1 MSSFRYAILVLCL
14 IMFRPARA
22 VPLSA
27 AALEPVVTEAVVNAP
42 VDAVWKAF
50 TQKSLLE
57 QWMVAKTELELK
69 VGGTWRT
76 SYSKDSDLNDDRSI
90 HHTVLAFDEGRMLA
104 FRTIK
109 TPKDFPYPG
118 ITRTWT
124 VVYFTPAE
132 SGKTRVTARMMGFD
146 DDEQGRNMRS
156 FFERGNRSEMD
167 ALVKFFATGAPQVA
181 R

>member
-1 MSSFRYAILVLCL
+1 MSSSRYVVFALFVMLL
-14 IMFRPARA
+14 TPRA

-27 AALEPVVTEAVVNAP
+27 AVLEPVVTEAVVNAP

-50 TQKSLLE
+50 TQKPQLE

-90 HHTVLAFDEGRMLA
+90 HHTVLAFDEGHMLA

-109 TPKDFPYPG
+109 TPKDFPYPA

-124 VVYFTPAE
+124 VVYFTPAD
-132 SGKTRVTARMMGFD
+132 SGRTRVTARMMGFE
-146 DDEQGRNMRS
+146 DDEQGRNMRA
-156 FFERGNRSEMD
+156 FFERGNRSDMD
-167 ALVKFFATGAPQVA
+167 ALVKFFATGAG